1 MNQRTMVKIS
11 AEENV
16 ITLRTFSRE
25 YRSPQ
30 GFIILRSEL
39 EKLKLR
45 AVGILFQEIV

>member
-30 GFIILRSEL
+30 GFIILRSDTMIF
-39 EKLKLR
+39 
-45 AVGILFQEIV
+45 AHGGYI